1 MARWWKADLHI
12 HSTLSPC
19 GSLYMSPR
27 AIVKEAKR
35 KGLELIAVTD
45 HNSCGNLLYVDRV
58 ACEEGVVL
66 IPGVELQTE
75 EEVHLLAYFET
86 LEEALAFGEEIYSY
100 LPPVKNDPDY
110 FGDQVIVDEE
120 DNIVGVEERLLV
132 NSLLLSIDQCVEMV
146 DRYGG
151 VSLPAHVDR
160 ETYGIINQLGFV
172 PDYLGFRAVEVSR
185 ALTPQEA
192 LDRWPE
198 LSKYTLVSSSDAHYL
213 EDVGGVMTLFFLEE
227 PSWGEMVVALD
238 RGEERVRVSRPGENE
253 GN

>member
-1 MARWWKADLHI
+1 MHI

-58 ACEEGVVL
+58 AREEGVVL

-86 LEEALAFGEEIYSY
+86 LEGALAFGEEIYSY

-120 DNIVGVEERLLV
+120 ENIVEVEEKLLV

-160 ETYGIINQLGFV
+160 ETYGVINQLGFV
-172 PDYLGFRAVEVSR
+172 PDYLGFKAVEVSR

-198 LSKYTLVSSSDAHYL
+198 LAKYTLVSFSDAHYL
-213 EDVGGVMTLFFLEE
+213 EDVGGVMTLFFMEK
-227 PSWGEMVVALD
+227 PSWGEMVVALGG
-238 RGEERVRVSRPGENE
+238 GEERVRVLRPGENE